1 MFAEL
6 ESIFNNDGSVLPI
19 DYSYTVEDDAI
30 ATPIHVV
37 GEIFNKTGIVS
48 LKAKAKFDYAT
59 QCALCCKPLVRHAT
73 VPIHHILLTEMQDED
88 FDDLYV
94 QVENMRLFVDE
105 LVTEDIWLAIPSRF
119 LCKEDCKGLCSQC
132 GADLNEAECGCKKE
146 IDPRLAALQQLL
158 GE

>member
-6 ESIFNNDGSVLPI
+6 ESIFNNDGSVFPI
-19 DYSYTVEDDAI
+19 DYSYALDDDAI
-30 ATPIHVV
+30 ATEIHVV
-37 GEIFNKTGIVS
+37 GEIFNKTGIVT
-48 LKAKAKFDYAT
+48 LKAKATFDYST
-59 QCALCCKPLVRHAT
+59 QCALCCKPLVRHAS
-73 VPIHHILLTEMQDED
+73 VPVKHILLTEMQDED

-94 QVENMRLFVDE
+94 QVENMRLCIDD
-105 LVTEDIWLAIPSRF
+105 LVTEDIWLAIPARF

-132 GADLNEAECGCKKE
+132 GTDLNDSQCGCKKE

>member
-6 ESIFNNDGSVLPI
+6 ESIFNNDGSVLKI
-19 DYSYTVEDDAI
+19 DYSYSIDDESVSA
-30 ATPIHVV
+30 PVHVV
-37 GEIFNKTGIVS
+37 GEIFNKTGIVT
-48 LKAKAKFDYAT
+48 LKAKAMFDYAT

-73 VPIHHILLTEMQDED
+73 VPIRHILLTDMQDED

-94 QVENMRLFVDE
+94 QVENMRLFVDD
-105 LVTEDIWLAIPSRF
+105 LVTEDIWLAIPARF
-119 LCKEDCKGLCSQC
+119 LCKDDCKGLCSQC
-132 GADLNEAECGCKKE
+132 GADLNETECNCKKA